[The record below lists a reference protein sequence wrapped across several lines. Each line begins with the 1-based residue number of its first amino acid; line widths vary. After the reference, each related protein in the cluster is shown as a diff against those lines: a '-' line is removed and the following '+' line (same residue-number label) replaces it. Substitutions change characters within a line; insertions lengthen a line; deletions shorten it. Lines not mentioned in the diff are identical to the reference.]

1 MKKILKKI
9 ITPAFILLGFVL
21 WLSQCRSSALQNIIQ
36 NGDFSSPNGLSIPGW
51 NVSGGFMWS
60 AYNGVNGGSYA
71 GIGGY
76 FSQTLTTQPGQT
88 YLLQF
93 YTTTGVPGIGQ
104 GGPYGLSVTWDS
116 VAPISY
122 TSTQE
127 SYNWVAEDLQ
137 FTAQSSQT
145 LLTFSR
151 IYGAIPYLDDVSVV
165 TTPEPSTISLMVCSS
180 AFMFFWIKRYKT

>member
-1 MKKILKKI
+1 M
-9 ITPAFILLGFVL
+9 PAFILLGFVL
-21 WLSQCRSSALQNIIQ
+21 WLSQCRSSAQENIVQ
-36 NGDFSSPNGLSIPGW
+36 NGGFSSPNGFSIPGW
-51 NVSGGFMWS
+51 TVSGGLMWS

-76 FSQTLTTQPGQT
+76 FSQTLITQPGQT

-116 VAPISY
+116 EAPISY

-137 FTAQSSQT
+137 VTAQSSQT

-151 IYGAIPYLDDVSVV
+151 IYGSTPYLDDVSVV
-165 TTPEPSTISLMVCSS
+165 PTPEPSTISLMVCSS
-180 AFMFFWIKRYKT
+180 AFMFFRIKRRKA